1 MNPDHRLMRI
11 NAQRRMKASKAVELR
26 ALTAIAD
33 DVLSLGIAK
42 DAA

>member
-11 NAQRRMKASKAVELR
+11 NAQRRTKASKAVELR

-33 DVLSLGIAK
+33 AVFSLGIAK
-42 DAA
+42 EPA